1 MHKETW
7 VVVCNKEKARIFE
20 VEKFGNLREI
30 HTMVHPQSA
39 MKAEMLTRD
48 GLGRASEGFG
58 MGGHSTM
65 GPATPLKLKEAMHFA
80 KEVAKYLE
88 SQKNGMRFTRMFI
101 MAEPS
106 FLGILRD
113 ELNRNVVKCV
123 EGEIAKD
130 LTKLDAKAIWEHMP
144 IA

>member
-30 HTMVHPQSA
+30 YTMVHPQSA

-48 GLGRASEGFG
+48 GLGRTNEMFRS
-58 MGGHSTM
+58 GHSTM
-65 GPATPLKLKEAMHFA
+65 DPTTPLKLKEAMNFA

-88 SQKNGMRFTRMFI
+88 SQKNGMRYTRMFI

-113 ELNRNVVKCV
+113 ELNHNVVKCV
-123 EGEIAKD
+123 EGEIPKD